1 MTNGTATPRPT
12 RVDIV
17 LNSLGIGGAERHSLA
32 LADALGARGFGVR
45 VIALSAT
52 DDLRRQGGTPAA
64 TQAVQLARRG
74 AIDLAALRAYRRLI
88 QADAPDVTVT
98 VNQYPLAFAWLATLF
113 SKRSPMLQIMHTI
126 ELPHEDSALKRW
138 LYPRLM
144 RVPAAVAYVCE
155 LQRQHWRRAGIQA
168 RPDHCVHNGVDVER
182 FRPQAPEAVAATRLA
197 LGLANDD
204 LVVGLCAVLRP
215 EKRHDLLLHALALL
229 RQRGETVHALLIG
242 DGPER
247 ERITALT
254 QTIGI
259 AHLVH
264 ITGYQ
269 QDVVPFIGA
278 CDAMCLVSDHEAF
291 SLSILESM
299 AMAKAVV
306 ATRAGGVQEQ
316 ITDGETGL
324 LIARDDAPAL
334 AAALSRLR
342 DPSIRSALGQ
352 RAMAKARIQ
361 FSADTMFARYAGIVW
376 QLASLPLS
384 AGRAS

>member
-1 MTNGTATPRPT
+1 MKAPRPT

-32 LADALGARGFGVR
+32 LADALMERGFDVR
-45 VIALSAT
+45 VIALSALEG
-52 DDLRRQGGTPAA
+52 LRRQDSTPATA
-64 TQAVQLARRG
+64 QAVQLSRRG
-74 AIDLAALRAYRRLI
+74 AIDLTALRAFRRLSR
-88 QADAPDVTVT
+88 ADAPDVTIT
-98 VNQYPLAFAWLATLF
+98 VNQYPLAFTWLATLF
-113 SKRSPMLQIMHTI
+113 SKPAPMLQIMHTI

-155 LQRQHWRRAGIQA
+155 LQRQHWRRAGIRA
-168 RPDHCVHNGVDVER
+168 RPDHCVHNGIDVAR
-182 FRPQAPEAVAATRLA
+182 FRPQSPAAVTATRRTLD
-197 LGLANDD
+197 LENDEF
-204 LVVGLCAVLRP
+204 VVGLCAVLRP
-215 EKRHDLLLHALALL
+215 EKRHDLLLNAIALL
-229 RQRGETVHALLIG
+229 WQRGEAMHALLIG

-247 ERITALT
+247 ERIEALAHALG
-254 QTIGI
+254 IGH
-259 AHLVH
+259 AVH

-306 ATRAGGVQEQ
+306 ATHAGGVQEQ

-334 AAALSRLR
+334 ANALSRLR
-342 DPSIRSALGQ
+342 DPATRAALGE
-352 RAMAKARIQ
+352 RAMVKARSQ
-361 FSADTMFARYAGIVW
+361 FSASTMFARYAGIVR
-376 QLASLPLS
+376 QLAPLPVTS
-384 AGRAS
+384 GHTA

>member
-1 MTNGTATPRPT
+1 MTTSRPT

-32 LADALGARGFGVR
+32 LADALTARGFDVR
-45 VIALSAT
+45 VIALSAAEG
-52 DDLRRQGGTPAA
+52 LRRQDRTPA
-64 TQAVQLARRG
+64 TLNAVQLTRRG
-74 AIDLAALRAYRRLI
+74 AIDLAALRVYRRLI
-88 QADAPDVTVT
+88 RADAPDVAIT

-113 SKRSPMLQIMHTI
+113 SKRAPMLQIMHTI

-144 RVPAAVAYVCE
+144 RVPGAVAYVCE
-155 LQRQHWRRAGIQA
+155 LQRQHWRRAGIRA
-168 RPDHCVHNGVDVER
+168 RPDHCVHNGIDVER
-182 FRPQAPEAVAATRLA
+182 FRPQPAEAVAATRAA
-197 LGLANDD
+197 LGFADDD

-229 RQRGETVHALLIG
+229 WQRGEALHALLIG

-247 ERITALT
+247 ERIEALA
-254 QTIGI
+254 QALGV
-259 AHLVH
+259 AHAVH

-324 LIARDDAPAL
+324 LIARDDAAAL
-334 AAALSRLR
+334 ADALSRLR
-342 DPSIRSALGQ
+342 DPSMRAALGK
-352 RAMAKARIQ
+352 RAMAKARSQ
-361 FSADTMFARYAGIVW
+361 FSADTMFARYAGIVR
-376 QLASLPLS
+376 QLAPVPTT
-384 AGRAS
+384 AGQAA

>member
-1 MTNGTATPRPT
+1 MTTPRPT

-17 LNSLGIGGAERHSLA
+17 LNSLGIGGAERHSLG
-32 LADALGARGFGVR
+32 LADALMARGFDVR

-52 DDLRRQGGTPAA
+52 EGPRRQDATPA
-64 TQAVQLARRG
+64 TTRAVQLTRRG
-74 AIDLAALRAYRRLI
+74 AVDLATLRAYRRLI
-88 QADAPDVTVT
+88 RADAPDVTIT

-113 SKRSPMLQIMHTI
+113 SKRAPMLQIMHTI
-126 ELPHEDSALKRW
+126 ELPHEDNALKRW

-155 LQRQHWRRAGIQA
+155 LQRQHWRRAGIRA
-168 RPDHCVHNGVDVER
+168 KPDHCVHNGIDVER
-182 FRPQAPEAVAATRLA
+182 FHPQSPAVVAATRAA
-197 LGLANDD
+197 LGLENDE

-229 RQRGETVHALLIG
+229 AQRGEAVHALLIG

-247 ERITALT
+247 ERIVAL
-254 QTIGI
+254 
-259 AHLVH
+259 AHALDISHAVH

-324 LIARDDAPAL
+324 LIARNDAPAL
-334 AAALSRLR
+334 ANALSRLR
-342 DPSIRSALGQ
+342 DPSIRAALGE
-352 RAMAKARIQ
+352 RAMARARSQ
-361 FSADTMFARYAGIVW
+361 FSASTMFARYAGIVR
-376 QLASLPLS
+376 QLAPLPLS
-384 AGRAS
+384 TRHGS